1 MTKETLVAQLE
12 AAKALTSVVSID
24 NVIALIQALE
34 PVVVVEKTFKL
45 TQELADHISALIE
58 RCLDNNSRDFV
69 DTDSAELT
77 MNYDNKVELESVD
90 LHIDNIMGHVTNCIE
105 AFVDEPD
112 IQDIEPEEADEIN
125 AADEI
130 IEASIEAAEDAM
142 KPWEFPQGEAFNPS
156 TFDHEA

>member
-34 PVVVVEKTFKL
+34 PVLVVEKTFSL
-45 TQELADHISALIE
+45 TQELADEIASRIE

-69 DTDSAELT
+69 DVDTAELV
-77 MNYDNKVELESVD
+77 MNYDNKVELESVE
-90 LHIDNIMGHVTNCIE
+90 LYIDNIMGHVTNCIE
-105 AFVDEPD
+105 EFVDEPD

-125 AADEI
+125 EAAD
-130 IEASIEAAEDAM
+130 ATA
-142 KPWEFPQGEAFNPS
+142 PWVFPRGE
-156 TFDHEA
+156 E

>member
-34 PVVVVEKTFKL
+34 PEVQVVKSFSL
-45 TQELADHISALIE
+45 TQELADEIASRIE

-69 DTDSAELT
+69 DVDTAELV

-90 LHIDNIMGHVTNCIE
+90 LYIDNIMGHVTNCIDE
-105 AFVDEPD
+105 FVCEVE
-112 IQDIEPEEADEIN
+112 EPEDEAEIN
-125 AADEI
+125 EI
-130 IEASIEAAEDAM
+130 DEDATA
-142 KPWEFPQGEAFNPS
+142 PWVFPRGE
-156 TFDHEA
+156 E

>member
-24 NVIALIQALE
+24 NVIALIQQLE
-34 PVVVVEKTFKL
+34 AEVQVVKSFSL
-45 TQELADHISALIE
+45 TQELADEIASRIE
-58 RCLDNNSRDFV
+58 RCLDNNARDFV
-69 DTDSAELT
+69 DTDTAELV

-105 AFVDEPD
+105 EFVDEPD

-125 AADEI
+125 EAAD
-130 IEASIEAAEDAM
+130 ATA
-142 KPWEFPQGEAFNPS
+142 PWVFPRGE
-156 TFDHEA
+156 E

>member
-34 PVVVVEKTFKL
+34 PVVQVEKTFSL
-45 TQELADHISALIE
+45 TQELADEIANRIE
-58 RCLDNNSRDFV
+58 RCLDNNSRSFI

-90 LHIDNIMGHVTNCIE
+90 LYIDNIMGHVTNCIE
-105 AFVDEPD
+105 EFVSEEE
-112 IQDIEPEEADEIN
+112 EPEEAE
-125 AADEI
+125 
-130 IEASIEAAEDAM
+130 
-142 KPWEFPQGEAFNPS
+142 
-156 TFDHEA
+156 